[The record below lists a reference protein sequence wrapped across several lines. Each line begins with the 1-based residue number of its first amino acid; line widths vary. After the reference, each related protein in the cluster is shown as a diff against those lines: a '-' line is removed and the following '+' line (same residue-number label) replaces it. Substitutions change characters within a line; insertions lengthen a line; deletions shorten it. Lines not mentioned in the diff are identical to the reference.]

1 MKINLF
7 QRLSVKVLFVFSIFI
22 SMNTFSQNVGEG
34 ELLTE
39 SSLENSIKDNI
50 EKGLKPDNNIY
61 INHHFMMDISEKKVS
76 DNILLGSIK
85 KLPNVIDATL
95 LGESLIVVTRM
106 NVKILPSI
114 KQQLSDLNISLVS
127 DYKLYFKSSKVST
140 H

>member
-22 SMNTFSQNVGEG
+22 SMNAFSQNVGEG

-61 INHHFMMDISEKKVS
+61 INHHFMMDIS
-76 DNILLGSIK
+76 
-85 KLPNVIDATL
+85 
-95 LGESLIVVTRM
+95 
-106 NVKILPSI
+106 
-114 KQQLSDLNISLVS
+114 
-127 DYKLYFKSSKVST
+127 
-140 H
+140 